1 MDWRLGAPWTF
12 LVLFQALSR
21 VDFAKNGNSRLNRFW
36 AFLRAG
42 GYKSSDKIS

>member
-1 MDWRLGAPWTF
+1 MFFAGGAP
-12 LVLFQALSR
+12 A
-21 VDFAKNGNSRLNRFW
+21 FAKSENLRLNRFW